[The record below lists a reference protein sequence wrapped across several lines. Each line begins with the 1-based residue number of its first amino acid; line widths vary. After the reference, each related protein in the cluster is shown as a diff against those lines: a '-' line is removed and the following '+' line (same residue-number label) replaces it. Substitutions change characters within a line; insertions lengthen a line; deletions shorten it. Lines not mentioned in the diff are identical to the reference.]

1 MPTRRQTLAL
11 ALGALAMPHVRPS
24 HAQGAALVFD
34 PAAARTQDIVVDT
47 ATGPRTVTYRFW
59 QAVPYASRPVD
70 AAHQCLNLSEPV
82 AIDGEAVDARR
93 APILLANSVGGYMPS
108 SVADAAE
115 VGAAGL
121 RGPMGPPPCAAGSPA
136 PEAATGSNAM
146 LARGRR
152 VSNAQL
158 ALAAGFVVAEPGARG
173 RTLTDASG
181 NHIGT
186 APAAI
191 VDLKAAV
198 RFLRANGGRVAGNP
212 DAIVS
217 SGTSA
222 GGALSSLLGATGDA
236 PDYADALA
244 AIGAAEASDAILA
257 AGAWCPITDLEH
269 ADMAYEWAW
278 GGMAVEDGSQPD
290 AAISAALAA
299 AFPAYQASLGL
310 TRPDG
315 TPLTADSYPAH
326 LTEGWLVSEATAFLA
341 AMTEADRAAY
351 LTANPAIGWHGTQAI
366 FDWQAFRTHV
376 GTRKKAAPAFDALD
390 LSTGENNLFGR
401 GTTRARHFTAFA
413 AERATGS
420 GALDPDIP
428 ALLRLMNPMPF
439 LAEANP
445 GRARH
450 WWLRTG
456 ARDTDT
462 SHTVVGNLDATLR
475 RLGDRVN
482 TRFYWDAGHGANE
495 DADAF
500 LDWIATVTGHERA

>member
-11 ALGALAMPHVRPS
+11 ALGALAPAALGMPHVRPS
-24 HAQGAALVFD
+24 HAQAAALVFD

-47 ATGPRTVTYRFW
+47 AAGPRTVTYRFW

-70 AAHQCLNLSEPV
+70 AAHQCLNLSAPV
-82 AIDGEAVDARR
+82 AIDGTAVDVRG

-121 RGPMGPPPCAAGSPA
+121 RGPMGPPPGAGGAA

-173 RTLTDASG
+173 RTLTDAAG

-198 RFLRANGGRVAGNP
+198 RVLRANAGRVPGNP

-222 GGALSSLLGATGDA
+222 GGALSALLGATGDA
-236 PDYADALA
+236 PDYADHLA
-244 AIGAAEASDAILA
+244 AISAAEASDAILA
-257 AGAWCPITDLEH
+257 TGAWCPITDLDH

-278 GGMAVEDGSQPD
+278 GGLPVEDGSQPD
-290 AAISAALAA
+290 AAISAELAA

-310 TRPDG
+310 IRTDG
-315 TPLTADSYPAH
+315 TPLTADSYAAH
-326 LTEGWLVSEATAFLA
+326 LTDGWLVPEATAFLA
-341 AMTEADRAAY
+341 AMAKADRTAY
-351 LTANPAIGWHGTQAI
+351 LTDNPAITWDGTQAR
-366 FDWQAFRTHV
+366 FDWAAFRAHV
-376 GTRKKAAPAFDALD
+376 GTRKKPAPAFDAPD
-390 LSTGENNLFGR
+390 LSTGENNLFGT
-401 GTTRARHFTAFA
+401 GTTRATSPRSRRSA
-413 AERATGS
+413 
-420 GALDPDIP
+420 P
-428 ALLRLMNPMPF
+428 
-439 LAEANP
+439 P
-445 GRARH
+445 GQARS
-450 WWLRTG
+450 TP
-456 ARDTDT
+456 T
-462 SHTVVGNLDATLR
+462 SP
-475 RLGDRVN
+475 
-482 TRFYWDAGHGANE
+482 RFCG
-495 DADAF
+495 
-500 LDWIATVTGHERA
+500 